1 MARRKGFRD
10 QEEVRSVV
18 LRMGADY
25 VAKLDRVCAVN
36 ERSRRVLVEILVD
49 EAHAELEENPDARIH
64 PLTPVQGQG

>member
-1 MARRKGFRD
+1 
-10 QEEVRSVV
+10 
-18 LRMGADY
+18 MGADY